1 MAFDFERI
9 RRAADR
15 VAGSFGLDVV
25 EIESLGGGRNRLLRV
40 LIEKTAERRAFLA
53 GQAAEER
60 ARAEAPGAEGRAG
73 GSHGAGGS
81 ASHDP
86 MLRDGLSPEQ
96 HSWVTHD
103 DCECFSRD
111 FSVLLDVEEL
121 VSGDSYTLE
130 VSSPGL
136 DRRLRSRADFE
147 RFAGS
152 LVKVRTFAPI
162 AGNRHWRGRLTEVT
176 AGGIVLSVA
185 ANDRGRG
192 RSSPP
197 ADLEIA
203 LENIEKANLDP
214 QF

>member
-40 LIEKTAERRAFLA
+40 SIEKTAERRAFLA

-60 ARAEAPGAEGRAG
+60 ARAEAPGAG
-73 GSHGAGGS
+73 GPAPHE
-81 ASHDP
+81 P
-86 MLRDGLSPEQ
+86 VLRDGPSPEQ
-96 HSWVTHD
+96 LSWVTHD

-121 VSGDSYTLE
+121 VSGGAYTLE